1 MKTQTSKSQIYCE
14 VAAIRYAR
22 VLYEV
27 GVPKEAV
34 QKTREIFEEVPQL
47 HEIFAN
53 PTIELQKKMN
63 VVDRVFPKEIKN
75 FLKVACRYQ
84 RMDLIEDI
92 FTAYDRYCD
101 EQNQVLNAVLTCIQ
115 PPTEEQKKGM
125 EAFLCK
131 KYGANRAKIEV
142 RQDKALLGGF
152 ILRVGS
158 DEYERT
164 PEQIRTKIDLE
175 VNKVSSI
182 NSDEIISILKEEIE
196 NFDTMS
202 KDSEVGTVVTVGDGI
217 ATIYGIDHAMYGE
230 IVTFENGLKG
240 MVQDIRKNE
249 IGCIL
254 LGSDTGIREGTKV
267 ARTGKKAGV
276 PVGDA
281 YVGRVVNALGEA
293 IDGKGEIKSDDYRPI
308 ENEAPGIVDRKSVSV
323 PLETGILSIDAMF
336 PIGRGQR
343 ELIIGDRQTG
353 KTSIALDTILNQKG
367 KDVICVYVAIGQ
379 KASTVAKVVNTLQT
393 HGAMDYTIIVSST
406 ASDCAPLQYI
416 APYAGTAMAE
426 YFMHKGKDALI
437 IYDDLSKHAVAY
449 RALSLLLG
457 RSPGRE
463 AYPGDVFYLHSRLLE
478 RSSRLSD
485 EMGGGSITALP
496 IIETQAG
503 DVSAYIPTN
512 VISITDGQ
520 IFLESGLF
528 ASGMR
533 PAVNVGLSVSRVGGA
548 AQTKAM
554 KKASGSIRID
564 LAQYREMEVFT
575 QFSSDLDAATK
586 EELEYG
592 SGLMELLKQPLYHP
606 LSLHEK
612 VITLC
617 AATHKVLLGV
627 EKTKIKQFQYDMLQ
641 MFEAE
646 HPEIGQEIEEKKVLT
661 EELIDKIVETA
672 KEFKKSRC

>member
-1 MKTQTSKSQIYCE
+1 M
-14 VAAIRYAR
+14 
-22 VLYEV
+22 
-27 GVPKEAV
+27 
-34 QKTREIFEEVPQL
+34 
-47 HEIFAN
+47 
-53 PTIELQKKMN
+53 
-63 VVDRVFPKEIKN
+63 
-75 FLKVACRYQ
+75 
-84 RMDLIEDI
+84 
-92 FTAYDRYCD
+92 
-101 EQNQVLNAVLTCIQ
+101 
-115 PPTEEQKKGM
+115 
-125 EAFLCK
+125 
-131 KYGANRAKIEV
+131 
-142 RQDKALLGGF
+142 
-152 ILRVGS
+152 
-158 DEYERT
+158 
-164 PEQIRTKIDLE
+164 
-175 VNKVSSI
+175 SSI
-182 NSDEIISILKEEIE
+182 NSNEIISILKEEIE
-196 NFDTMS
+196 NFDMMS
-202 KDSEVGTVVTVGDGI
+202 KDSEVGTVITVGDGI
-217 ATIYGIDHAMYGE
+217 ASIYGIDHAMYGE

-240 MVQDIRKNE
+240 MVQDIRRNE

-254 LGSDTGIREGTKV
+254 FGSDTRISEGTKV
-267 ARTGKKAGV
+267 TRTGKRAGV

-281 YVGRVVNALGEA
+281 YIGRVVNALGEP
-293 IDGKGEIKSDDYRPI
+293 IDGKGSIEADGYRPI
-308 ENEAPGIVDRKSVSV
+308 EQEAPGIVDRKSVSV
-323 PLETGILSIDAMF
+323 PMETGILSIDSMF

-353 KTSIALDTILNQKG
+353 KTSIALDTILNQKD

-379 KASTVAKVVNTLQT
+379 KASTVAKVVNTLKT
-393 HGAMDYTIIVSST
+393 NGALDYTIVVSST

-426 YFMHKGKDALI
+426 YFMYKGKDVLI
-437 IYDDLSKHAVAY
+437 VYDDLSKHAVAY

-485 EMGGGSITALP
+485 ENGGGSITALP

-528 ASGMR
+528 AAGMR

-575 QFSSDLDAATK
+575 QFSSDLDPATK
-586 EELEYG
+586 EQLEYG

-606 LSLHEK
+606 MSLHEK

-617 AATHKVLLGV
+617 AATHKIFLGIDKK
-627 EKTKIKQFQYDMLQ
+627 EIRQFRLDLMTWFDTKY
-641 MFEAE
+641 
-646 HPEIGQEIEEKKVLT
+646 PNIGEEIEEKKVLS
-661 EELIDKIVETA
+661 EELIDQIVLIAE
-672 KEFKKSRC
+672 EFKKSR